1 MFSGGTGT
9 MYHTEIRNQE
19 CSTHIA
25 SINVQALLV
34 LQAAQQS
41 RTHSAP
47 VRLAALALRGLL
59 GAPPSAM
66 ECFDALA
73 IKHIQHDT
81 LSGELPCAC

>member
-1 MFSGGTGT
+1 ML
-9 MYHTEIRNQE
+9 E
-19 CSTHIA
+19 
-25 SINVQALLV
+25 
-34 LQAAQQS
+34 AAQRS

-47 VRLAALALRGLL
+47 MRLAALTLRGLL
-59 GAPPSAM
+59 GAAPSAM